1 MKSPDR
7 YLWPVLLFTLVSRL
21 PFFSKI
27 PYGLDSVQFVLA
39 MDHFD
44 VRLHQPHP
52 PGYFLFV
59 MLGRLFRLVF
69 QDSNMSLIALNIV
82 ASILTVWVIYLLGKN
97 IFDPNIGLMAAI
109 LLSTSPTF
117 WFQNEVALSY
127 TLDCLFVCAVA
138 YFCWMNLKG
147 PSTYCYLAAFFL
159 GISGGIRQNT
169 IAFLLPLW
177 LFSIYPANW
186 KKRFLSSVVLG
197 ICISLWYFPMT
208 WLSGGIKEYHQAL
221 QDHWINVIW
230 RGIHW
235 KWVLGNVQIVYRF
248 IVLGLGPGLFLI
260 LFAGALPLIR
270 RRWRILLLTPRIL
283 FIALWIIPALVFFVF
298 IHSHSFQTGFSLI
311 YLPALVLLVAAS
323 IHRVSAFLAN
333 PRNNEESQSQRGLP
347 GTVKR
352 YSRFSYLFMTFVCSF
367 NVIVFLGTN
376 VEVSNQEIWN
386 YEKEVSEVTN
396 LIRSSCDPHNTI
408 LVNYDYMQLGYR
420 DFAFHL
426 PEYYTISAFPTPHAG
441 EPLITAASERKTL
454 LLRQVPIQPSQKHFL
469 IPLTLMNYLSSQS
482 KQINPG
488 FKILQTE
495 SGIKLCL
502 GNIEELPKLLPQTRF
517 CFCGNRNP

>member
-21 PFFSKI
+21 PFIAKI

-59 MLGRLFRLVF
+59 MLGRLFRLAF
-69 QDSNMSLIALNIV
+69 RDSNMSLIALNIV
-82 ASILTVWVIYLLGKN
+82 ASILAVWVIYLLGKN
-97 IFDPNIGLMAAI
+97 IFDRNIGLMAAI

-127 TLDCLFVCAVA
+127 SLDCLFVCAVA

-147 PSTYCYLAAFFL
+147 PSAYYYLAAFFL

-177 LFSIYPANW
+177 LFSLYPANW
-186 KKRFLSSVVLG
+186 KRRLLSSVVLG

-208 WLSGGIKEYHQAL
+208 WLSGGIREYHQAL
-221 QDHWINVIW
+221 QDVWLNVIW

-235 KWVLGNVQIVYRF
+235 KWLLENVQIVYRF
-248 IVLGLGPGLFLI
+248 ILLGLGPGLFLI
-260 LFAGALPLIR
+260 LFAGALPLIAG
-270 RRWRILLLTPRIL
+270 RWRNLSLTPRV
-283 FIALWIIPALVFFVF
+283 FFFALWIIPALVFFVF

-323 IHRVSAFLAN
+323 IQRVSAFLVN
-333 PRNNEESQSQRGLP
+333 SRNKEESKPQMDLPDTDKRNSQL
-347 GTVKR
+347 
-352 YSRFSYLFMTFVCSF
+352 SFLFMIFVCSF
-367 NVIVFLGTN
+367 NMIVFFGTN
-376 VEVSNQEIWN
+376 VEVSIQEIRN

-396 LIRSSCDPHNTI
+396 LIRSSCDPHHTI
-408 LVNYDYMQLGYR
+408 LVNYDYMQLGYG

-426 PEYYTISAFPTPHAG
+426 PEYYTISAFPTLHAG
-441 EPLITAASERKTL
+441 EPLVTAASEKKTL
-454 LLRQVPIQPSQKHFL
+454 LLRQVPIQPSQKYFM
-469 IPLTLMNYLSSQS
+469 IPLALMNYLSSQS

-488 FKILQTE
+488 FKIFKTE
-495 SGIKLCL
+495 SGIELCL

-517 CFCGNRNP
+517 CFWGNRNP